1 MPHFPKPFFRASRK
15 LWYVQLNGRQ
25 INLGS
30 DKDEAFKKYHK
41 LLASPEQA
49 AATATHSDEMLVVQL
64 FDQFLCWVEKHRAPA
79 TYGWYLPRIQ
89 SFVSAYPQLTVSEL
103 KPYHVQQWVDSME
116 IGQTTQRNYKS
127 YVTKQ
132 AVGLK
137 KFEQHRLNISTL
149 SKSFGCSRNQSLS

>member
-1 MPHFPKPFFRASRK
+1 MAAFQHRNSFRSRFRVAPFSRNRKDNPVPHFPKPFFRASRK

-49 AATATHSDEMLVVQL
+49 AETVTQSDEMLVVQL

-89 SFVSAYPQLTVSEL
+89 SFVSAYLF
-103 KPYHVQQWVDSME
+103 
-116 IGQTTQRNYKS
+116 GQSSAR
-127 YVTKQ
+127 
-132 AVGLK
+132 
-137 KFEQHRLNISTL
+137 
-149 SKSFGCSRNQSLS
+149 